1 MQEKRKLIMK
11 KICNS
16 LFIYIQKEAVLVIS
30 GLAAILT
37 MFFVPPTL
45 SYITY
50 IDFRVLGLLFCLMA
64 VVSGLNQTG
73 IFVLLSEKML
83 MHVANVRSIALVLIL
98 LCFFSSMWITN
109 DVALI
114 TFVPFAILILTMT
127 GHTSYLII
135 IIVLQT
141 IAANLGSMLTP
152 VGNPQNLYLYS
163 EYNITINEFLSI
175 TLPYTLLSLLLICI
189 SVLFIPKEHISFTI
203 TDTNKTDK
211 QKPYIIAMYSG
222 LFLVCLACVLRLVDD
237 RVTILIV
244 FLCILIFDRT
254 VLKKVDYSLLLTFV
268 CFFLFVGNIG
278 NIPVIRD
285 FLASLLRGREFILS
299 MLASQVISNVPA
311 AVLLSAFT
319 DDYKAMILGT
329 DLGGLGTLVASLA
342 SLISYKFYSRTSGA
356 NSLKYLGIF
365 TLYNLGFLFILC
377 LSYYI
382 LNI

>member
-1 MQEKRKLIMK
+1 MK

-382 LNI
+382 LNL